1 MTSEQVRLLK
11 QLMRAAVK
19 DLGSA
24 YSATWSKSRLYTV
37 LAGQCIGDGHQVVEP
52 VVTGTPAHLHRVN
65 QPGPSH
71 DDPDLQ
77 ISHKDGGRLLFVD
90 LLVGTL
96 EGRGEGGLSLE
107 DAHRSISRVH
117 QGKIDALI
125 IAADALAYGQM
136 HSPGEEGLVHQRR
149 VVSSVLPRSDLL
161 SASAHRKVVGDIT
174 LETVGSSF
182 AAFGVP
188 RVVSATY
195 VLAY

>member
-11 QLMRAAVK
+11 QLMRAAVN

-37 LAGQCIGDGHQVVEP
+37 LATQCIRDGHQVVEP
-52 VVTGTPAHLHRVN
+52 VVTGTPAHLHRVS
-65 QPGPSH
+65 QSGPGH
-71 DDPDLQ
+71 EHPDLQ

-96 EGRGEGGLSLE
+96 EGRGEGRLFPE

-117 QGKIDALI
+117 QGKIDAVI
-125 IAADALAYGQM
+125 IAADALAYEQVRGQGTE
-136 HSPGEEGLVHQRR
+136 GEVRQRR
-149 VVSSVLPRSDLL
+149 LVGSVLPHSDLL
-161 SASAHRKVVGDIT
+161 SASAHRKVLGDIT

-182 AAFGVP
+182 SAFGVP